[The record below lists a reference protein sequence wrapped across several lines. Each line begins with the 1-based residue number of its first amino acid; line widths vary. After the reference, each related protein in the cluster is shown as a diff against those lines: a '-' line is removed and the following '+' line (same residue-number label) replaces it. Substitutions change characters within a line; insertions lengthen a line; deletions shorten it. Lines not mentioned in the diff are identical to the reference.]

1 MTAMAATE
9 FTLVTINRVG
19 AADPAPVAA
28 DVANG
33 NQMSN
38 NNGRMWLQVSNP
50 GGGPKTFTVAQP
62 NTQDGVASP
71 GKVISVP
78 AGATLRKY
86 GPFPVAVYG
95 QTVTVAHE
103 AGSTSTFLAFQLDAS

>member
-1 MTAMAATE
+1 MAATE
-9 FTLVTINRVG
+9 FTLVTISRAG

-33 NQMSN
+33 NQLSN

-50 GGGPKTFTVAQP
+50 GGAAKTFTVAQP
-62 NTQDGVASP
+62 NAQDGVASP

-78 AGATLRKY
+78 NGATFRKY
-86 GPFPVAVYG
+86 GPFPVEIYG
-95 QTVTVAHE
+95 QTLQVAHE
-103 AGSTSTFLAFQLDAS
+103 AGSTSTFLAFQVGS

>member
-1 MTAMAATE
+1 MAATE
-9 FTLVTINRVG
+9 FTLATISRVG

-50 GGGPKTFTVAQP
+50 GGAAKTFTAQFVSP
-62 NTQDGVASP
+62 VDGVVGA

-78 AGATLRKY
+78 AGATFRKY
-86 GPFPVAVYG
+86 GPWPVAIYG
-95 QTVTVAHE
+95 PTLQVAHE
-103 AGSTSTFLAFQLDAS
+103 AGSTSTFLAFQVGD